1 MDEIIVSMLNSISAA
16 SSGSVENVLLMP
28 SEYQPDLYN
37 AAVLIHSTAV
47 KPVTSIVLAIIASMM
62 LATNSTKIEADREL
76 GIKIVAASMFKIA
89 MVLMVC
95 QSAVVILDGIAGVAQ
110 WIATTANGV
119 SVAGAPEEMKLG
131 DEMRA
136 DVEDAGTMNQAGML
150 MVLLIPWVVSAFG
163 TVVATV
169 MVFMRFLQM
178 YLMTSFASL
187 PIAFLAHD
195 DTKQMGIGFL
205 KRYGVAA
212 ITGVILILA
221 VKFYQALMGG
231 WIARSIDYNG
241 DALAFVTNNFGNFVI
256 APLVL
261 VFLMFTANGMAKAVV
276 GEG

>member
-1 MDEIIVSMLNSISAA
+1 MDEIIVAMLNSISAA
-16 SSGSVENVLLMP
+16 STGSVDKVLLMP
-28 SEYQPDLYN
+28 SDYKPELYN

-47 KPVTSIVLAIIASMM
+47 KPITSIVLAIIASMM

-95 QSAVVILDGIAGVAQ
+95 QSAIVILDGIAGIAQ
-110 WIATTANGV
+110 WIASTANGV
-119 SVAGAPEEMKLG
+119 SVAGAPESMKLG

-150 MVLLIPWVVSAFG
+150 MVLLIPWVVSSFG

-231 WIARSIDYNG
+231 WIAGEIDYNG